1 MKYNKT
7 IKKML
12 LNAYCRHQN
21 IIEYI
26 KGKTLNDCYKKPS
39 ERKCRIYDYLL
50 EQVQKDKGFDE
61 TIISSNAHMF
71 TFGYLYIDETHNL
84 MFVYETPSY
93 SYRIYVKELLEM
105 TDDKRKS

>member
-12 LNAYCRHQN
+12 LNAYCRQQN
-21 IIEYI
+21 IIEHI

-39 ERKCRIYDYLL
+39 ARKCRIYDCLL
-50 EQVQKDKGFDE
+50 EQVQKDKGFDA
-61 TIISSNAHMF
+61 TIISSNTNMF

-84 MFVYETPSY
+84 MFVYETPLH
-93 SYRIYVKELLEM
+93 SYRILVGELLEM